1 LRQLTDTMAYRGPN
15 AQSVWAD
22 GAVGLGHTLLRTTDD
37 AQNDG
42 QPCRLDGGDVWIV
55 ADARLDGRRELV
67 ARLQARG
74 IPALDASRTPDV
86 TLILHAY
93 HAWGEECVRY
103 LLGDFAFVVWDGPA
117 RRLFRARDPLG
128 LKLFYYA
135 RVGASVLVGKRRG
148 ATRTDGR
155 S

>member
-1 LRQLTDTMAYRGPN
+1 MAYRGPN

-67 ARLQARG
+67 ARLQRRG